1 MDTGALGFMGEVVK
15 SVGVAGL
22 IFVVWYVYHQSVM
35 RSLQS
40 VIEEQR
46 RKDEQHFEIL
56 KGFVDTLQ
64 YQGACLARMENKID
78 TNAFCP
84 LTRKEVKG

>member
-1 MDTGALGFMGEVVK
+1 MDMNFMGEIMK
-15 SVGVAGL
+15 NLGVAGL

-46 RKDEQHFEIL
+46 RKDEQNFEIL
-56 KGFVDTLQ
+56 KSFVDTLQ

-78 TNAFCP
+78 TNTFCP
-84 LTRKEVKG
+84 ITRKESKG